1 MNLDFLKGVFG
12 YFFIKNKIMGFN
24 IAANYFNYIFMKKF
38 FLFTL
43 LVFLSVIVAGYF
55 SFDIILKKYLISSI
69 NKKIEKKIY
78 IEKIQTHLIQ
88 GKAKVYNLKIANKN
102 SENFKDYLI
111 EIKNLS
117 IDVDILSV
125 FREIV
130 KIHELNLNGTSMNY
144 KASIV
149 DGKIIDNF
157 NLINQ
162 YLEKNKKS
170 EKNLKL
176 IEDKNKKD
184 KDEIVKN
191 NLDNTKDKN
200 FIIQKLKIPEIIIN
214 AEAKDLNFTKQL
226 KIDSMEFQNVGNTKN
241 ANHFKDV
248 FAMIATNI
256 VIKLNNETIISNL
269 KEKFHNKI
277 QKILEKDELKNK
289 LENILK
295 DPEKKEK
302 IFNKLN
308 KLFK

>member
-1 MNLDFLKGVFG
+1 
-12 YFFIKNKIMGFN
+12 
-24 IAANYFNYIFMKKF
+24 MKKF

-125 FREIV
+125 FQEIV

-269 KEKFHNKI
+269 KEKFNSKI
-277 QKILEKDELKNK
+277 QKILEKDQLKNK

>member
-1 MNLDFLKGVFG
+1 
-12 YFFIKNKIMGFN
+12 
-24 IAANYFNYIFMKKF
+24 MKKF
-38 FLFTL
+38 FLFIL

-102 SENFKDYLI
+102 SENFEDYLI

-117 IDVDILSV
+117 INVDILSV
-125 FREIV
+125 FQEIV
-130 KIHELNLNGTSMNY
+130 KIRELNLNGTSMNY

-149 DGKIIDNF
+149 DSKIIDNF

-191 NLDNTKDKN
+191 YLDNTKDNLDNTKDKN

-256 VIKLNNETIISNL
+256 AIKLNNETIISNL
-269 KEKFHNKI
+269 KEKFNSKI
-277 QKILEKDELKNK
+277 QKILEKDQLKNK

-295 DPEKKEK
+295 DQEKKEK

>member
-1 MNLDFLKGVFG
+1 
-12 YFFIKNKIMGFN
+12 
-24 IAANYFNYIFMKKF
+24 MKKF
-38 FLFTL
+38 FLFTF

-269 KEKFHNKI
+269 KEKFNSKI
-277 QKILEKDELKNK
+277 QKILEKDQLKNK

>member
-1 MNLDFLKGVFG
+1 
-12 YFFIKNKIMGFN
+12 
-24 IAANYFNYIFMKKF
+24 MKKF

-102 SENFKDYLI
+102 SENFEDYLV
-111 EIKNLS
+111 EIKNLY
-117 IDVDILSV
+117 IDADILSV
-125 FREIV
+125 FQEIV
-130 KIHELNLNGTSMNY
+130 KIRELNLNGTSMNY

-149 DGKIIDNF
+149 DSKIIDNF

-269 KEKFHNKI
+269 KEKFNSKI
-277 QKILEKDELKNK
+277 QKILEKDQLKNK

>member
-1 MNLDFLKGVFG
+1 
-12 YFFIKNKIMGFN
+12 
-24 IAANYFNYIFMKKF
+24 MKKF

-88 GKAKVYNLKIANKN
+88 GKANVYNLKIANKN

-256 VIKLNNETIISNL
+256 AIKLNNETIISNL
-269 KEKFHNKI
+269 KEKFNNKI
-277 QKILEKDELKNK
+277 QKILEKDKLKNK

>member
-1 MNLDFLKGVFG
+1 
-12 YFFIKNKIMGFN
+12 
-24 IAANYFNYIFMKKF
+24 MKKF

-191 NLDNTKDKN
+191 NLENTKDKN

-269 KEKFHNKI
+269 KEKFNSKI
-277 QKILEKDELKNK
+277 QKILEKDQLKNK

>member
-1 MNLDFLKGVFG
+1 
-12 YFFIKNKIMGFN
+12 
-24 IAANYFNYIFMKKF
+24 MKKF

-69 NKKIEKKIY
+69 SKKIEKKIY
-78 IEKIQTHLIQ
+78 IEKIQTYLIQ

-102 SENFKDYLI
+102 SKNFEDYLV

-184 KDEIVKN
+184 KDKILKN

-269 KEKFHNKI
+269 KEKFNNKI
-277 QKILEKDELKNK
+277 QKILEKDQLKNK

>member
-1 MNLDFLKGVFG
+1 
-12 YFFIKNKIMGFN
+12 
-24 IAANYFNYIFMKKF
+24 MKKF

-69 NKKIEKKIY
+69 SKKIEKKIY
-78 IEKIQTHLIQ
+78 IEKIQTDLIQ

-256 VIKLNNETIISNL
+256 AIKLNNETIISNL
-269 KEKFHNKI
+269 KEKFNNKI
-277 QKILEKDELKNK
+277 QKILEKDQLKNK

>member
-1 MNLDFLKGVFG
+1 
-12 YFFIKNKIMGFN
+12 
-24 IAANYFNYIFMKKF
+24 MKKF

-55 SFDIILKKYLISSI
+55 SFDIILNKYLISSI

-102 SENFKDYLI
+102 SENFEDYLV
-111 EIKNLS
+111 EIKNLY
-117 IDVDILSV
+117 IDADILSV
-125 FREIV
+125 FQEIV
-130 KIHELNLNGTSMNY
+130 KIRELNLSGTSMNY
-144 KASIV
+144 KASIL

-170 EKNLKL
+170 EKNLEI
-176 IEDKNKKD
+176 IEDKNKEDKNKIIKD
-184 KDEIVKN
+184 
-191 NLDNTKDKN
+191 NLDHAKDKN

-256 VIKLNNETIISNL
+256 AIKLNNETIINNL
-269 KEKFHNKI
+269 KKKFDNKI
-277 QKILEKDELKNK
+277 KKIIEKDNFKNK
-289 LENILK
+289 VEELLGDNK
-295 DPEKKEK
+295 KKEK
-302 IFNKLN
+302 LLNKLN
-308 KLFK
+308 KFFK

>member
-1 MNLDFLKGVFG
+1 
-12 YFFIKNKIMGFN
+12 
-24 IAANYFNYIFMKKF
+24 MKKF

-162 YLEKNKKS
+162 YLKKNKKS

-256 VIKLNNETIISNL
+256 AIKLNNETIISNL
-269 KEKFHNKI
+269 KEKFNNKI
-277 QKILEKDELKNK
+277 QKILEKDQLKNK

>member
-1 MNLDFLKGVFG
+1 
-12 YFFIKNKIMGFN
+12 
-24 IAANYFNYIFMKKF
+24 MKKF
-38 FLFTL
+38 FLFIL

-69 NKKIEKKIY
+69 SKKIEKKIY

-102 SENFKDYLI
+102 SENFEDYLV
-111 EIKNLS
+111 EIKNLY
-117 IDVDILSV
+117 IDADVLSV
-125 FREIV
+125 FQEIV
-130 KIHELNLNGTSMNY
+130 KIRELNLNGTSMNY
-144 KASIV
+144 KASIL

-170 EKNLKL
+170 EKNLEI
-176 IEDKNKKD
+176 IEDKNKEDKNKIIKD
-184 KDEIVKN
+184 
-191 NLDNTKDKN
+191 NLDHAKDKN

-256 VIKLNNETIISNL
+256 AIKLNNETIINNL
-269 KEKFHNKI
+269 KKKFDNKI
-277 QKILEKDELKNK
+277 KKIIEKDNFKNK
-289 LENILK
+289 VEELLGDNK
-295 DPEKKEK
+295 KKEK
-302 IFNKLN
+302 LLNKLN
-308 KLFK
+308 KFFK